1 MIFKQ
6 FGRLYHTLI
15 RVFQRKYENV
25 LYRTKC
31 IDRISL
37 FLCSMQFNDVVGH
50 SDLKKALIKEV
61 KSNRVSHAQ
70 MLLGPEGAGKLML
83 AIAFAQYLLC
93 DEPSGTD
100 SCNACPNCLKM
111 KTLAHPD
118 LHFVFPVVANKT
130 NKIGS
135 SIDRLVE
142 WNDMVLKQGYFNLN
156 QWQISLDEM
165 GKNAAIA
172 VEESRQILKR
182 LALKSYSGKYKVMII
197 WLPERMNAQAAN
209 KLLKLLEEPPEKTIF
224 MLVSNAAEDIL
235 PTILSRTQIIR
246 VPSLSID
253 EVADY
258 LTNRFSVDQ
267 SVALS
272 SASLSQANIAE
283 AIEFSRGAQSQHV
296 FFNLFVKLMRAAYTA
311 NPIELMDVSDEAA
324 ALDKENQKNFI
335 KYGLHIFRESIIMNY
350 MKGELGNLRAEEAAF
365 LDRFARFINNH
376 NISELMTEF
385 NEAYYHLERNA
396 NAKILFS
403 DLSIKLT
410 KLIKKGI

>member
-1 MIFKQ
+1 
-6 FGRLYHTLI
+6 
-15 RVFQRKYENV
+15 
-25 LYRTKC
+25 
-31 IDRISL
+31 
-37 FLCSMQFNDVVGH
+37 MQFKDVVGH

-70 MLLGPEGAGKLML
+70 MLLGHEGAGKLML
-83 AIAFAQYLLC
+83 AIAFAQYLFC
-93 DEPSGTD
+93 DSPTAND
-100 SCNACPNCLKM
+100 SCDTCPNCLKM

-135 SIDRLVE
+135 SLDRLVE
-142 WNDMVLKQGYFNLN
+142 WKDLVLKQGYFNLN
-156 QWQISLDEM
+156 QWQMSLDEM

-182 LALKSYSGKYKVMII
+182 LTLKSYSGKYKVMII
-197 WLPERMNAQAAN
+197 WLPEKMNTQAAN

-224 MLVSNAAEDIL
+224 MLVSNQSEAIL

-258 LTNRFSVDQ
+258 LTKRFSVDHA
-267 SVALS
+267 VALS
-272 SASLSQANIAE
+272 AASLSQGNMAE
-283 AIEFSRGAQSQHV
+283 AIELSRGAQSQQV

-311 NPIELMDVSDEAA
+311 NPLELMDVSDEAA
-324 ALDKENQKNFI
+324 GLDKENQKNFI
-335 KYGLHIFRESIIMNY
+335 KYGLHIFRESIILNY

-365 LDRFARFINNH
+365 LDKFARFINNH
-376 NISELMTEF
+376 NISDLMTEF
-385 NEAYYHLERNA
+385 NEAHYHLERNA

>member
-1 MIFKQ
+1 
-6 FGRLYHTLI
+6 
-15 RVFQRKYENV
+15 
-25 LYRTKC
+25 
-31 IDRISL
+31 
-37 FLCSMQFNDVVGH
+37 MQFKDVLGH
-50 SDLKKALIKEV
+50 SELKKALIKEV

-70 MLLGPEGAGKLML
+70 MLLGHEGAGKLML

-93 DEPSGTD
+93 DDPGTSD
-100 SCNACPNCLKM
+100 SCNTCPNCLKM

-142 WNDMVLKQGYFNLN
+142 WKELVLNQGYFNLN
-156 QWQISLDEM
+156 QWQMSLDEM

-182 LALKSYSGKYKVMII
+182 LALKSYSGKYKVMIV
-197 WLPERMNAQAAN
+197 WLPEKMNAQAAN
-209 KLLKLLEEPPEKTIF
+209 KLLKLLEEPPEKTVF
-224 MLVSNAAEDIL
+224 MLVSNQSEAIL

-253 EVADY
+253 EVAGY
-258 LTNRFSVDQ
+258 LTQRFSVD
-267 SVALS
+267 SAVALS
-272 SASLSQANIAE
+272 AASLSQGNMAE
-283 AIEFSRGAQSQHV
+283 AIELSRGAKSQQV
-296 FFNLFVKLMRAAYTA
+296 FFMLFIKLMRAAYTA
-311 NPIELMDVSDEAA
+311 NPLELMDVSDEAA

-365 LDRFARFINNH
+365 LDKFARFINNH
-376 NISELMTEF
+376 NIAELMTEF
-385 NEAYYHLERNA
+385 NEAHYHLERNA

>member
-1 MIFKQ
+1 
-6 FGRLYHTLI
+6 
-15 RVFQRKYENV
+15 
-25 LYRTKC
+25 
-31 IDRISL
+31 
-37 FLCSMQFNDVVGH
+37 MQFKDVVGH
-50 SDLKKALIKEV
+50 TDLKKALIKEV
-61 KSNRVSHAQ
+61 ESNRVSHAQ
-70 MLLGPEGAGKLML
+70 MLLGPEGSGKLVL

-93 DEPSGTD
+93 DDPSGND
-100 SCNACPNCLKM
+100 SCDTCPNCLKM

-130 NKIGS
+130 NKIAS
-135 SIDRLVE
+135 SVDRLVE
-142 WNDMVLKQGYFNLN
+142 WNAMVLKQGYFNLN
-156 QWQISLDEM
+156 QWQMSLDEM

-172 VEESRQILKR
+172 VEESRQILRR
-182 LALKSYSGKYKVMII
+182 LTLKSYSGKYKVMII
-197 WLPERMNAQAAN
+197 WLPERMNTQAAN

-224 MLVSNAAEDIL
+224 MLVSDNAEAIL

-253 EVADY
+253 EVAHY
-258 LTNRFSVDQ
+258 LTKRFSVDK

-272 SASLSQANIAE
+272 AASLSQANMAE
-283 AIEFSRGAQSQHV
+283 AIEVSRGAQSQHV

-311 NPIELMDVSDEAA
+311 NPLELMDVSDEAA

-365 LDRFARFINNH
+365 LDKFARFINNQ
-376 NISELMTEF
+376 NIAELMTEF
-385 NEAYYHLERNA
+385 NEAHYHLERNA

-403 DLSIKLT
+403 DVSIKLT